1 MMRERRRPE
10 KEPLS
15 CAGPIVLTAALL
27 AAALILAPLPS
38 FGTKIAPRA
47 SEGSCRQAANG
58 LISLLDA
65 KTDDTALYRDTYTV
79 VVDTC
84 GPPASNAQSKPG
96 ATPPGRVACRDLA
109 AALVDLIE
117 DGKMNIKAFVEA
129 RSCFAQVCPPR

>member
-1 MMRERRRPE
+1 MLANF
-10 KEPLS
+10 K
-15 CAGPIVLTAALL
+15 CFFL
-27 AAALILAPLPS
+27 AAALVAAVVACAPPAS
-38 FGTKIAPRA
+38 AAPRS
-47 SEGSCRQAANG
+47 SEASCRQAANG

-65 KTDDTALYRDTYTV
+65 KTDDTALYRDTYSV

-117 DGKMNIKAFVEA
+117 DGKMNTTVFVEA
-129 RSCFAQVCPPR
+129 RGRFAQACPPR